1 MSKARRNKQS
11 KRKAKLLFKRIR
23 FIVILAVLAFVV
35 IQIKGMF
42 SGEGLLKDVMAIQD
56 RFSKVKKI
64 DMSDGV
70 NSQKT
75 EMMKQE
81 ITEYLSSQSGHYGLF
96 YYNISTNE
104 TFGINETEE
113 FVAASTVKVPLNLY
127 LYKKIKE
134 GSVNPEGILN
144 YTKDDF
150 EGGTGIIQRQSV
162 GKQYTINKL
171 SELSITHSDNIA
183 TNMLIRYLGMKNV
196 KAYMREIGG
205 SVVEDGKNISCP
217 KDLGLYMRVVYNMYE
232 TDGELGNQLMNNL
245 LNTEFKD
252 RIQELLPEEIKVAH
266 KIGTQVEV
274 INDVGV
280 VFAEQPYILAVMS
293 KDVDVNVAPGV
304 IANISKK
311 IFDSL
316 YGEND
321 NIEGN

>member
-1 MSKARRNKQS
+1 
-11 KRKAKLLFKRIR
+11 
-23 FIVILAVLAFVV
+23 
-35 IQIKGMF
+35 IKGMF
-42 SGEGLLKDVMAIQD
+42 SGEGLLKDVMAISE

-64 DMSDGV
+64 DMTDGI
-70 NSQKT
+70 NSQKA

-81 ITEYLSSQSGHYGLF
+81 INEYLATQDGHYGVF
-96 YYNISTNE
+96 YYNIFTNE

-127 LYKKIKE
+127 LYKKIKD
-134 GSVNPEGILN
+134 GSVNPEAILT

-150 EGGTGIIQRQSV
+150 EGGTGIIQRQNI
-162 GKQYTINKL
+162 GKKYTIKKL

-217 KDLGLYMRVVYNMYE
+217 KDLGLYMRVVHNMYE
-232 TDGELGNQLMNNL
+232 TEGELGNQLMNNL
-245 LNTEFKD
+245 LNTQFKD
-252 RIQELLPEEIKVAH
+252 RIQELLPEDIKVAH
-266 KIGTQVEV
+266 KIGTQVKV
-274 INDVGV
+274 INDVGL

-293 KDVDVNVAPGV
+293 KDVDENVAPGV
-304 IANISKK
+304 IADISKK

-316 YGEND
+316 NSGYEEEKTND
-321 NIEGN
+321 